1 MSQSQSGTAL
11 NLEKLNQLSKA
22 ELVGIILTQHE
33 LIEELRIEIENLKL
47 SRDLDSKTSSKP
59 PSTDLLKKSEKA
71 KPDQD
76 NKSDTFK
83 KRKPGGQP
91 GHQGK
96 TRKGFA
102 RIDRIEILQ
111 PSICSHCGQSEFVD
125 NPIKVDFQQVA
136 QLVDKPIEVV
146 EYHRHHCRC
155 RHCGE
160 VTTASWSPK
169 IIPGQDLGVK
179 LQAFLGWMG
188 NYGHLSYEKQQEML
202 WELGEI
208 DIGLGTIVATNQRV
222 EQGIHPYVKELCQWV
237 KTEQPTIHVDE
248 TPWPVKGVKEWLWV
262 FTNSDFC
269 LFRASDTRGRIEL
282 ESQLGKEYN
291 GVLSSDDLSVY
302 NGYPVFA
309 QQKCLA
315 HLRRHFERLIKTP
328 GKNNQAIGQT
338 FKDLIDEAFRHYRL
352 WQQDKDRRLY
362 QNWAVAFEEK
372 VSLTLNEWKDKA
384 GYEAGKL
391 LRNLLLKAD
400 QWWYF
405 LQNPVIPPD
414 NNLAERSLRLAI
426 TKRKVSGGSRS
437 MERFQHTANLLTVIQ
452 TCRRQGRSVIDFFEQ
467 SLRAHRYADLAK
479 GECALKNHNLPGLS
493 LIPTSH
499 T

>member
-1 MSQSQSGTAL
+1 MSQRQSESPL
-11 NLEKLNQLSKA
+11 NSDQLSQLSKA
-22 ELVGIILTQHE
+22 ELVRVVLTQQT
-33 LIEELRIEIENLKL
+33 LIEELGREIEKLKL

-71 KPDQD
+71 KQDQD
-76 NKSDTFK
+76 SNSDTFK

-111 PSICSHCGQSEFVD
+111 PSICGHCGQSEFVD

-160 VTTASWSPK
+160 VTTASWSLQM
-169 IIPGQDLGVK
+169 IPGQDLGVK
-179 LQAFLGWMG
+179 LQAFLGWLG
-188 NYGHLSYEKQQEML
+188 NYGHLPYEKQQELL
-202 WELGEI
+202 WELGQIE
-208 DIGLGTIVATNQRV
+208 IGLGTIVTTNQRV
-222 EQGIHPYVKELCQWV
+222 ETAINPYVEQLSQWV
-237 KTEQPTIHVDE
+237 KTTQPAIHVDE
-248 TPWPVKGVKEWLWV
+248 TPWPVKGIKEWLWV
-262 FTNSDFC
+262 FTSQHFC
-269 LFRASDTRGRIEL
+269 LFRAADTRGRAEL
-282 ESQLGKEYN
+282 EEQLGAEYG

-302 NGYPVFA
+302 NGYAVVA

-315 HLRRHFERLIKTP
+315 HLRRHFEKLIKTP
-328 GKNNQAIGQT
+328 GLHNRAIGFA

-352 WQQDKDRRLY
+352 WQKDLDRHLY
-362 QNWAVAFEEK
+362 HQWAVEFQEK
-372 VSLTLNEWKDKA
+372 VKLTLKQWREKV
-384 GYEAGKL
+384 GHEAGLL
-391 LRNLLLKAD
+391 LRNLQQKAD

-405 LQNPVIPPD
+405 LHHPEIPPD

-437 MERFQHTANLLTVIQ
+437 MERFEQTANLLTVVQ
-452 TCRRQGRSVIDFFEQ
+452 TCRRQERSVIDFFEQ
-467 SLRAHRYADLAK
+467 SLMVKAAK
-479 GECALKNHNLPGLS
+479 DSDCVVLS
-493 LIPTSH
+493 LIPKF
-499 T
+499 